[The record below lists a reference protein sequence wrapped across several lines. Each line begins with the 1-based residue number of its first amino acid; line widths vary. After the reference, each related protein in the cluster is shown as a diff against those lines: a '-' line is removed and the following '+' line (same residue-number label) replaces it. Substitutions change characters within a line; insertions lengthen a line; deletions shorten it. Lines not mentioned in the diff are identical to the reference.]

1 VDSALA
7 DCAAGTERSGIAIML
22 APRPDT
28 LRRILTLAALLLP
41 LAVGST
47 AVAQYEGR
55 PVAQPYF
62 DFPNWARWSN
72 CRPHPLVWQFDPF
85 VPYAQGDCQACLD
98 GSEQGCPP
106 PSNSCVSDFV
116 AHRPNGIY
124 AIADFAPMTYDP
136 NHNVDIAR
144 FGATGDPALTT
155 GDIGYEFDAGAK
167 MTLGYVYSPCVRI
180 EGTWF
185 GTYSW
190 DDDFAL
196 RNLDG
201 NGGLGTIGDLNT
213 ILSDFTDIPG
223 LAGNDLVSL
232 GMYSAFNSQEI
243 NIRYWVDVPPGPFDF
258 SLTLGAR
265 HVTAR
270 ESLVLFAESSTPST
284 TNLAV
289 NTNNDLWGGQIGFQ
303 VAWLQSSHVWLDF
316 DAKAAMFNNS
326 ASQSTVY
333 SNDNNGV
340 ITNAVQTRDQQRTAW
355 MGDLALTYNIQFHPG
370 LVLRLG
376 YQAVFLNGIA
386 LAPDNIVNAN
396 DTVNGPARLV
406 DNGEVVYHGPVIG
419 LMWNR

>member
-1 VDSALA
+1 
-7 DCAAGTERSGIAIML
+7 ML
-22 APRPDT
+22 ASRRES
-28 LRRILTLAALLLP
+28 LRLILSLAALLLP
-41 LAVGST
+41 LALGST

-85 VPYAQGDCQACLD
+85 VGYAQGDCQSCLD
-98 GSEQGCPP
+98 GSVQGCPP

-124 AIADFAPMTYDP
+124 AIVDFAPMTYDP
-136 NHNVDIAR
+136 NHNVEIVR
-144 FGATGDPALTT
+144 FGPTLDPGPPPAIIIGDPALTT
-155 GDIGYEFDAGAK
+155 GDIGWEFDSGAK

-190 DDDFAL
+190 EDDTAI
-196 RNLDG
+196 RNLDASLLGGTG
-201 NGGLGTIGDLNT
+201 NLNS
-213 ILSDFTDIPG
+213 ILSDFDNTLGI
-223 LAGNDLVSL
+223 AGANFASL
-232 GMYSAFNSQEI
+232 GMFSTFNSQEL
-243 NIRYWVDVPPGPFDF
+243 NVRYWVDVPPGPFDF

-270 ESLVLFAESSTPST
+270 ESLALRTEGTIPAGIV
-284 TNLAV
+284 TNDLAV
-289 NTNNDLWGGQIGFQ
+289 HTANDLWGGQIGFQ
-303 VAWLQSSHVWLDF
+303 VAWLQSAHVWLDF

-326 ASQSTVY
+326 ASQATAY
-333 SNDNNGV
+333 TQDNNGAIV
-340 ITNAVQTRDQQRTAW
+340 NGVQARDQQRTAW
-355 MGDLALTYNIQFHPG
+355 MGDLALTYNIQFQPG

-396 DTVNGPARLV
+396 DIVNGPAQLV
-406 DNGEVVYHGPVIG
+406 DNGEVVYHGPVVG

>member
-7 DCAAGTERSGIAIML
+7 DCAAGIERSGIAIML
-22 APRPDT
+22 ASRPDT
-28 LRRILTLAALLLP
+28 LRRILTLAAFLLP
-41 LAVGST
+41 LAVGSN

-98 GSEQGCPP
+98 GSEQACPP
-106 PSNSCVSDFV
+106 PSNSCASNFV

-180 EGTWF
+180 EATWF

-190 DDDFAL
+190 EDDFAL

-213 ILSDFTDIPG
+213 ILSGFTDIPG

-289 NTNNDLWGGQIGFQ
+289 STNNDLWGGQIGFQ

-326 ASQSTVY
+326 ASQATVY

-340 ITNAVQTRDQQRTAW
+340 ITNGVQTRDQQRTSW

-386 LAPDNIVNAN
+386 LAPDNIANAN
-396 DTVNGPARLV
+396 DIVNGPARLV